1 MTRRAVHSAAAP
13 NTPMNARPVHSAAAQ
28 SADGGTAGGGG
39 AGAGTSGAE
48 PPGGGQPS
56 TEQLLQLLSSK
67 QRLLVLTHTNPDP
80 DSIASAFGLLELAQN
95 RFGMDGAF
103 GITGR
108 IMRAENR
115 EMVKQ
120 LEVPSV
126 PLAQLDL
133 DSFDVVAVVDA
144 QPGFGHTTIPEGLL
158 VDIVVDHHQADESC
172 EGMGIPFRD
181 IRLDLGAT
189 SSIVTGYLRDAGV
202 EVGPDLATA
211 LAYGIRTDTADLSRN
226 VSSLDKSSYEFLLS
240 RIDRVKL
247 AAITNPRL
255 PEDYFSALK
264 QGLKNVRIY
273 DHVAVSSLDKT
284 ASPEMVAE
292 VADMLLRH
300 EGVSEVF
307 VGGLVGTT
315 YHISVRTEVGG
326 RSAWRF
332 LRDAVGDEGSY
343 GGHGAVAGGS
353 IELPDNTPR
362 TLARLERRLVRGIRR
377 SCGVEDVAVHRIR

>member
-1 MTRRAVHSAAAP
+1 
-13 NTPMNARPVHSAAAQ
+13 MNARPTSSTVSRP
-28 SADGGTAGGGG
+28 AGGGS
-39 AGAGTSGAE
+39 A
-48 PPGGGQPS
+48 PGGQP
-56 TEQLLQLLSSK
+56 TARLLDVLRGHR
-67 QRLLVLTHTNPDP
+67 RLLVLTHTNPDP
-80 DSIASAFGLLELAQN
+80 DSIASAFGLLRLAQ
-95 RFGMDGAF
+95 GVLGIEGDF
-103 GITGR
+103 GISGR

-115 EMVKQ
+115 EMVQQ
-120 LEVPSV
+120 LCIPKT
-126 PLAQLDL
+126 PIQQLDL
-133 DSFDVVAVVDA
+133 GDFDVAAVVDA
-144 QPGFGHTTIPEGLL
+144 QPGFGHTLVPEE
-158 VDIVVDHHQADESC
+158 VPVQVVVDHHQADESC
-172 EGMGIPFRD
+172 AGNGIPFVD

-189 SSIVTGYLRDAGV
+189 SSIVTQYLRDAGV
-202 EVGPDLATA
+202 EPDSDLATA

-226 VSSLDKSSYEFLLS
+226 VSPLDKSSYEYLLP

-264 QGLKNVRIY
+264 QALSNVRIY

-284 ASPEMVAE
+284 TSPEMVAE

-307 VGGLVGTT
+307 VGGMVGTT

-332 LRDAVGDEGSY
+332 LRDVLKDDGTY

-362 TLARLERRLVRGIRR
+362 TLARLERRLVRAIRR
-377 SCGVEDVAVHRIR
+377 SCGVEDVPVHRIP